1 MAIVSTIAL
10 VAVILAVMSVMGIT
24 YYAWDRVQAR
34 RAAHARAVRAALRE
48 AAARKRTY
56 GMADDA
62 AIWN

>member
-1 MAIVSTIAL
+1 MVIVSTVAL
-10 VAVILAVMSVMGIT
+10 VAVILAVLSIMGIA

-48 AAARKRTY
+48 AAARKRTF
-56 GMADDA
+56 GLADDA